1 MCKNGGFVL
10 FMRTLSFNDLKCKE
24 VINVCDGR
32 RLGFVC
38 NVEFEVPCGQILSIS
53 VPGEN
58 KSFCFGR
65 CEEIKIPWC
74 NIERIG
80 EDTVIVKADFIESPK
95 KC

>member
-1 MCKNGGFVL
+1 MESIGSFD
-10 FMRTLSFNDLKCKE
+10 FIMRTLSFNDLKCKE

-38 NVEFEVPCGQILSIS
+38 NVEFEMPCGQIVSIS
-53 VPGEN
+53 VPGES
-58 KSFCFGR
+58 KCFSFGR
-65 CEEIKIPWC
+65 SEEIKIPWC

-80 EDTVIVKADFIESPK
+80 EDTVIVRADFIESSK